1 MFLENIWRNWTKNN
15 SKMNNKLL
23 KILLNIIVVILCVW
37 LLYFISVFSIFTF
50 LGRRIGDNVDS
61 QYIIVAIIII
71 ALCILLLGIIVK
83 CILMIMKILK
93 SQWKHI
99 PNIII
104 KPNQPSKTQNKNKNT
119 KSSEWNLR
127 IFFIR

>member
-1 MFLENIWRNWTKNN
+1 
-15 SKMNNKLL
+15 MNNKSL
-23 KILLNIIVVILCVW
+23 KILLNIIVVILCVG
-37 LLYFISVFSIFTF
+37 LLYFISVFSIFNF

-93 SQWKHI
+93 SQ
-99 PNIII
+99 
-104 KPNQPSKTQNKNKNT
+104 
-119 KSSEWNLR
+119 
-127 IFFIR
+127 

>member
-1 MFLENIWRNWTKNN
+1 MN
-15 SKMNNKLL
+15 SKLL
-23 KILLNIIVVILCVW
+23 KILLNIIVVILCVG

-83 CILMIMKILK
+83 CILMIMKILLFILLFYK
-93 SQWKHI
+93 
-99 PNIII
+99 NILSLQTYYGQI
-104 KPNQPSKTQNKNKNT
+104 
-119 KSSEWNLR
+119 
-127 IFFIR
+127 

>member
-1 MFLENIWRNWTKNN
+1 MN
-15 SKMNNKLL
+15 SKLL
-23 KILLNIIVVILCVW
+23 KILLNIIVVILCVGF
-37 LLYFISVFSIFTF
+37 LYFISVFSIFTF

-93 SQWKHI
+93 SQWKDI
-99 PNIII
+99 LNITS
-104 KPNQPSKTQNKNKNT
+104 KPNQSLKILKNAVK
-119 KSSEWNLR
+119 
-127 IFFIR
+127 

>member
-1 MFLENIWRNWTKNN
+1 MN
-15 SKMNNKLL
+15 SKLL

-50 LGRRIGDNVDS
+50 LGRHIGDNVDS

-93 SQWKHI
+93 SQWK
-99 PNIII
+99 NILNTIS
-104 KPNQPSKTQNKNKNT
+104 KPNQSLKILKNAIK
-119 KSSEWNLR
+119 
-127 IFFIR
+127 